1 MDNATRLRTLKSL
14 GPADKYFD
22 LEGAWDQWAPNPAV
36 PSFSN
41 RFPNKLE
48 QSRFPEIYRLGAN
61 PGGLGATPE
70 LRLESWLMRGVV
82 REDDLKAG
90 EYVAEPFPDS
100 DPYGDIT
107 RVFGHFYD
115 PINNDGIPDF
125 PGNIEERVKSINW
138 ALGVDDALA
147 PSFNPLLSRRNYFSW
162 LDARRAYIK
171 ALTYQT
177 ANATLRLFK
186 SWFFHRRHRE
196 RR

>member
-48 QSRFPEIYRLGAN
+48 QSRFPEIYKTRRKSRRLGRN
-61 PGGLGATPE
+61 TRTP
-70 LRLESWLMRGVV
+70 LRILAHARRRSGR
-82 REDDLKAG
+82 RLKG
-90 EYVAEPFPDS
+90 RRICCRTISDS

-196 RR
+196 R